1 MTSHRL
7 EQQYL
12 KLLHLYGQEPVFITL
27 QALADHLF
35 CTRRHMRNLL
45 IQMEEVGWIKWDS
58 NPGRGRQAKLHLLT
72 NESNLL
78 NNKANELFEAGHLA
92 EALQLLEQETKLLAP
107 LLRAKLGHTMQ
118 ANRQVLRVPYYRPM
132 PNLYPGTPLRRS
144 EAHLV
149 RQVFSGLTRINDEIG
164 EVESDLAHH
173 WQMIDQLHW
182 RFFLRPA
189 VLFHDGRELQ
199 INDVIESLTRCSKL
213 PFFSHIQAISEGG
226 ARSVVIRLSVA
237 DRRLPWLLA
246 DTAAMILPAD
256 HANRPDFASRPI
268 GTGPYQI
275 TANDALHLRLEAFDH
290 YFGLRALLDEVD
302 ILMWPEL
309 AQQLELGEKHISM
322 LDIRSGDRDLKT
334 TVSSS
339 IASTTDTSIN
349 DDISSVNFVA
359 NTTADLVKS
368 KNEIAE
374 KMVLEQ
380 GGYFLVCDSRSPLWK
395 EIEQR
400 RWLQEKLNPYTL
412 QPHLLNSIRRFWS
425 PASSVLPVWLH
436 TINQGANTSPF
447 PSNSGMDAEIKLAF
461 YEQQPEYRMLAQ
473 GMAKVLA
480 AEGIKLTIIEL
491 DYANWA
497 YGNADVDLWLGSVN
511 FPAPEL
517 WGIGAWLFGTPLLR
531 RTISGGDLDVLSVWQ
546 NDWLREKLTSEQLV
560 NKVVT
565 SGWVQPLFHHWL
577 HLQGPEHAKGI
588 RLNNL
593 GWFDFK
599 SAWLI

>member
-12 KLLHLYGQEPVFITL
+12 KLFHLYGQEPVGITL

-35 CTRRHMRNLL
+35 CSRRHMRNLL
-45 IQMEEVGWIKWDS
+45 IQMEEAGWIKWEA
-58 NPGRGRQAKLHLLT
+58 NPGRGRQATLHLLV
-72 NESNLL
+72 NENNLL
-78 NNKANELFEAGHLA
+78 SDKANYLIDTGHLA
-92 EALQLLEQETKLLAP
+92 EAIQLLEQETRLIAP
-107 LLRAKLGHTMQ
+107 LLRAKLGHSLQ

-149 RQVFSGLTRINDEIG
+149 KQIFSGLTRINDENG

-173 WQMIDQLHW
+173 WQMIDPFHW
-182 RFFLRPA
+182 RFFLRPS
-189 VLFHDGRELQ
+189 VLFHDGRELE
-199 INDVIESLTRCSKL
+199 IKDVIESLTRCSKL

-246 DTAAMILPAD
+246 DTAAMILPAE
-256 HANRPDFASRPI
+256 HASKPDFASRPV
-268 GTGPYQI
+268 GTGPYMVS
-275 TANDALHLRLEAFDH
+275 ANDELHLRLEAFDQ
-290 YFGLRALLDEVD
+290 YFGFRALLDEVD

-309 AQQLELGEKHISM
+309 AHQLELGEKQISM
-322 LDIRSGDRDLKT
+322 LDIHSENIAYSPQTAPNANDLSG
-334 TVSSS
+334 
-339 IASTTDTSIN
+339 I
-349 DDISSVNFVA
+349 NFVA
-359 NTTADLVKS
+359 NTALDLAKRA
-368 KNEIAE
+368 NEMPE

-380 GGYFLVCDSRSPLWK
+380 GGYFLVCDSRSALWK
-395 EIEQR
+395 NIEQR
-400 RWLQEKLNPYTL
+400 RWLHEILNPYTL
-412 QPHLLNSIRRFWS
+412 QPCLLKSIRRFWS

-436 TINQGANTSPF
+436 NIVEGMTKSPF
-447 PSNSGMDAEIKLAF
+447 SDKSRTNPEIRLAF

-473 GMAKVLA
+473 GMAKLLA
-480 AEGIKLTIIEL
+480 AEGISLHVTEL
-491 DYANWA
+491 NYAAWA
-497 YGNADVDLWLGSVN
+497 YGNVDVDLWLGSVN
-511 FPAPEL
+511 FAAPEL

-531 RTISGGDLDVLSVWQ
+531 NTISGGDQKILNKWQ
-546 NDWLREKLTSEQLV
+546 NDWLAETLTSEQLTNEV
-560 NKVVT
+560 IT

-577 HLQGPEHAKGI
+577 HLQGPEHVKGI